1 MQRRWERPHDVDIC
15 PQQAASALFGC
26 VESSPRDVGR
36 IIPFAELQCVYYA
49 QTAWAT
55 LEDLLRED
63 NPAPGKTTIHDADQ
77 RRIWI
82 YGFENWIPPD
92 ANAFNRWAMNN
103 VKRDLISG
111 LRLDNSG

>member
-1 MQRRWERPHDVDIC
+1 MRRPRVD
-15 PQQAASALFGC
+15 
-26 VESSPRDVGR
+26 
-36 IIPFAELQCVYYA
+36 
-49 QTAWAT
+49 
-55 LEDLLRED
+55 RED

-82 YGFENWIPPD
+82 YGFENWIRPD

-111 LRLDNSG
+111 LRLDNSAGWLRSQLWRTRAAERTPVR